1 MPELTT
7 ANLSATLVVFALE
20 EEAQSLFDDFNVI
33 YTGVGKVNAAYNLML
48 ALTTWKEKHGAYPE
62 LVLNVGS
69 AGSNLFKHGTVVNCT
84 QFIQRDM
91 DATAFGHCRFATPN
105 EDSSPVF
112 SAGLRCE
119 PYPQGVCGSG
129 DSFATDPTM
138 HGWNIVDME
147 AYALAKVCMGQ
158 KVPFCCLKY
167 ISDSGDEEASTYW
180 DNAMVAT
187 AETLYKAVSNIVKN
201 G

>member
-1 MPELTT
+1 MSEIKASTETT
-7 ANLSATLVVFALE
+7 LIIFALE
-20 EEAQSLFDDFNVI
+20 EESRGLFDKFNVL

-48 ALTTWKEKHGAYPE
+48 GLNAWKEKHGAYPE
-62 LVLNVGS
+62 LVLNIGS
-69 AGSNLFKHGTVVNCT
+69 AGSSLFKHGTIVNCT

-119 PYPQGVCGSG
+119 EFTQAVCGSG
-129 DSFATDPTM
+129 DSFATDGTM
-138 HGWNIVDME
+138 HGWNTVDME
-147 AYALAKVCMGQ
+147 AYALAKVCVGQ

-167 ISDSGDEEASTYW
+167 ISDSGDEDASGHW
-180 DNAMVAT
+180 DKAMLSMAQK
-187 AETLYKAVSNIVKN
+187 LHDAVSDILKKS
-201 G
+201 